1 MAMKTS
7 LSRGLLA
14 ACLLAAGGF
23 SIGAQAADDAWR
35 EDMLRH
41 FQMDQI
47 DVDHDHQVSRKE
59 FLNRMG
65 QAWDAQARAMDVHG
79 DRMTVEQY
87 RAFAKMFGLDIGR
100 P

>member
-1 MAMKTS
+1 MKT
-7 LSRGLLA
+7 LVSRGLVAACFLA
-14 ACLLAAGGF
+14 ASGLCAAAP
-23 SIGAQAADDAWR
+23 GAGDAWR

-47 DVDHDHQVSRKE
+47 DTDHDHEVSRKE
-59 FLNRMG
+59 FLVRMG
-65 QAWDAQARAMDVHG
+65 EAWDAQAKAMDMHG

-87 RAFAKMFGLDIGR
+87 RSFAKMFGLDVGR